1 MTDCQELCRVA
12 DIRSNGG
19 CLSDVG
25 GHERL
30 RSQNIC
36 LWASEPYSLLCH
48 NIKYLAGK
56 IRKGNWATPWNAR
69 WPLPLF
75 AFDEDA
81 AGKVGVELIRA
92 KRGELAAARLESVL
106 TSCRQVVGYVAHP
119 TSHNRTSDPRRRALP
134 GRTRHNYARS
144 REGDFSSADANVDN
158 E

>member
-1 MTDCQELCRVA
+1 MVET
-12 DIRSNGG
+12 
-19 CLSDVG
+19 
-25 GHERL
+25 
-30 RSQNIC
+30 IC

-92 KRGELAAARLESVL
+92 KRDELAAARLESVL

>member
-1 MTDCQELCRVA
+1 MCSLPE
-12 DIRSNGG
+12 IF
-19 CLSDVG
+19 
-25 GHERL
+25 
-30 RSQNIC
+30 C

-119 TSHNRTSDPRRRALP
+119 TSHKRTSGQVGDPSPDDTCSPLQALRRKIARDVDA
-134 GRTRHNYARS
+134 YAS
-144 REGDFSSADANVDN
+144 GITQLVLDISSYFAP
-158 E
+158 